1 MSYFKEFIEFIQ
13 SYGFEPPL
21 EIPTGK
27 FIRFS
32 TNHVKNDQ
40 AGWCFM
46 FPDECSGI
54 FGDWRT
60 NESYTWQ
67 ANKSWT
73 DEEKKSFHESV
84 RLAKIAHQDWIVSNH
99 KDSADKAQQI
109 WQESQ
114 LAIDH
119 PYLTK
124 KQIKPFGLKLHSD
137 GRLIAPLFDIS
148 GNIQSLQFID
158 DDGTKRFLTGG
169 KKKGGFFPMGDLD
182 RKPIIICEGVATGAS
197 IYEAYGSHTIVA
209 FDSGNLLPVAQIIRE
224 KYPHHEIVIAGDDDF
239 KNEVNTGKES
249 AMNAANSTSAKVIFP
264 KFSEPRSDNQT
275 DFNDMAISEGV
286 FIVGAHLSDIE
297 HIKPLEPKKF
307 DMGQFSLNGQSQVM
321 LEQMLDDKYVL
332 GKMAILGQ
340 FVVFYAAPN
349 VGKTLLV
356 MHLLIKALENGDVNG
371 SDVFYINA
379 DDNHK
384 GLVSKLQLAEEHG
397 FQMLA
402 PGHNGFE
409 SKKFEDYIRTIV
421 KEDTAKGKVII
432 LDTLKKFTDLMSK
445 KFTTEFGKV
454 MREFVSH
461 GGTIIGLAHVNKHKN
476 PDGKSIYSG
485 TADITD
491 DADCYYMIE
500 EIQTTPLKKTVRF
513 ENKKSRGDVD
523 KVATYVYT
531 NQKVSN
537 YRELLGSIQTLSEE
551 EAKAIAEINEMNAK
565 LINNQEGIDAITA
578 TIKAGLTLKT
588 PLIKT
593 VVEATTMTTP
603 KVKQILEQH
612 TGDNYKKGDRWNYN
626 VGEKNARNYYL
637 ISPKGLEA
645 EYRDL
650 M

>member
-1 MSYFKEFIEFIQ
+1 MSYSKEFIEFIQ
-13 SYGFEPPL
+13 SHGFEPPKN
-21 EIPTGK
+21 IPIGQ

-32 TNHVKNDQ
+32 TNNNKSDK
-40 AGWCFM
+40 AGWCYL
-46 FPDECSGI
+46 FPDECGGI
-54 FGDWRT
+54 LGDWRT

-67 ANKSWT
+67 ANKPWT
-73 DEEKKSFHESV
+73 DEEKKSFHASV
-84 RLAKIAHQDWIVSNH
+84 RLAKIAHQDSIVSNH
-99 KDSADKAQQI
+99 KDSAKMAQQI

-114 LAIDH
+114 SAIHH

-124 KQIKPFGLKLHSD
+124 KQIKPSGLKLDSD
-137 GRLIAPLFDIS
+137 GRLIAPLFDIN

-158 DDGTKRFLTGG
+158 DNGTKRFLTGG
-169 KKKGGFFPMGDLD
+169 KKKGGFFPMGDAD
-182 RKPIIICEGVATGAS
+182 GEQIFICEGIATGAS
-197 IYEAYGSHTIVA
+197 IYEACGSHTIVA
-209 FDSGNLLPVAQIIRE
+209 FDSGNLPHVAQIIRQ

-239 KNEVNTGKES
+239 KNKINTGKVS
-249 AMNAANSTSAKVIFP
+249 AINTANLINAKVIFP
-264 KFSEPRSDNQT
+264 KFSDPRSDNQT

-286 FIVGAHLSDIE
+286 FVVGVHLSDIK

-321 LEQMLDDKYVL
+321 LEQMLDDKYIL

-371 SDVFYINA
+371 SDIFYINA
-379 DDNHK
+379 DDHYK
-384 GLVSKLQLAEEHG
+384 GLVSKLQLAEEYG

-402 PGHNGFE
+402 PGHNGFD
-409 SKKFEDYIRTIV
+409 SKKFEDYV
-421 KEDTAKGKVII
+421 KKMVSEGTAKGKVII

-500 EIQTTPLKKTVRF
+500 EIQSTPLKKTVRF

-537 YRELLGSIQTLSEE
+537 YQELLDSIQTLSEE
-551 EAKAIAEINEMNAK
+551 EAKAIAEINETNAK
-565 LINNQEGIDAITA
+565 LINNREGIDAITE
-578 TIKAGLTLKT
+578 TIRGGLTLKT
-588 PLIKT
+588 PLIKA
-593 VVEATTMTTP
+593 VAEATSITSS
-603 KVKQILEQH
+603 KVKQILELH
-612 TGDNYKKGDRWNYN
+612 TGNNFKRGDRWYYSI
-626 VGEKNARNYYL
+626 GEKNARNYYL